1 MTVTTI
7 AVAGAGQ
14 MGAGVAQVAALAGFD
29 VFVYDIKAEFCDR
42 ARERIAGFLE
52 KDVSKGR
59 LDAGVRDAA
68 VGRIR
73 YTTSLADLAPVGLV
87 VEAIVE
93 NSEVKRRLFADLDG
107 ICGPEAIFTSNTSSI
122 PIIELAIA
130 TKRPERFAGL
140 HFFNPVPMMGLI
152 ELIRSIA
159 TSDET
164 VAELRAVGERFG
176 KTVVEAP
183 DAAGFIVNRLLIPY
197 LYDAIRL
204 YEARAATREDID
216 NAMRLGCNHPMGP
229 LTLSDFIGLDTLAAI
244 GDVLYGEL
252 REPRFA
258 PPPLLRR
265 LVQAGRLGKKA
276 GRGFYEY
283 QR

>member
-1 MTVTTI
+1 MITTI

-14 MGAGVAQVAALAGFD
+14 MGSGVAQVAALSGFE
-29 VFVYDIKAEFCDR
+29 VIVYDLKPEFCDK
-42 ARERIAGFLE
+42 ARERITGLLA
-52 KDVSKGR
+52 KDVSKDR
-59 LDAGVRDAA
+59 LSAGDRDAA
-68 VGRIR
+68 LARIR
-73 YTTSLADLAPVGLV
+73 YTTSLSDLAAAGLV

-93 NSEVKRRLFADLDG
+93 NSEIKRKLFGDLDA
-107 ICGPEAIFTSNTSSI
+107 ICPPEAIFTSNTSSI
-122 PIIELAIA
+122 PIIEMAIA

-140 HFFNPVPMMGLI
+140 HFFNPVPVMGLI

-164 VAELRAVGERFG
+164 VADLKAIGERLG

-183 DAAGFIVNRLLIPY
+183 DAAGFIVNRLLVPY
-197 LYDAIRL
+197 LFDAIRL

-229 LTLSDFIGLDTLAAI
+229 LTLSDFIGLDTLASI
-244 GDVLYGEL
+244 GEVLYGEL
-252 REPRFA
+252 FEPRFA

-283 QR
+283 GK